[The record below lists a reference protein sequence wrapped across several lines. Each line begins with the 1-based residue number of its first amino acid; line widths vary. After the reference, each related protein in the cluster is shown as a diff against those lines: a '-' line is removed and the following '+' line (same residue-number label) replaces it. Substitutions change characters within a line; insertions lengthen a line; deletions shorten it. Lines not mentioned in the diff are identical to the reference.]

1 MQLVIAS
8 NNAHKIEEIRAILAP
23 WFGAIH
29 SMGEL
34 GIRAEVAEDGDT
46 FAANAAKK
54 ATEIAALLPD
64 CAVLA
69 DDSGLCV
76 DALDGAPGVYSARY
90 AGEGHD
96 DQANNDKL
104 LAALEG
110 VPDQGRSARFVAAI
124 ALVRPG
130 KPLLQVE
137 GSCEGRIGHHLM
149 GENGFGYDPLFL
161 LPERN
166 LTFAQLSSEEKNRI
180 SHRSQA
186 LAALSKALSVE
197 ASA

>member
-23 WFGAIH
+23 WFEDIRP
-29 SMGEL
+29 MGEL
-34 GIRAEVAEDGDT
+34 GIHVEVEEDGDT

-54 ATEIAALLPD
+54 ATEIAALLPG

-76 DALDGAPGVYSARY
+76 DALNGAPGVYSARY

-104 LAALEG
+104 LAALADVADEDRG
-110 VPDQGRSARFVAAI
+110 ARFVAAI
-124 ALVRPG
+124 ALVRPER
-130 KPLLQVE
+130 PLLQVE
-137 GSCEGRIGHHLM
+137 GHCEGRIGHRPN

-161 LPERN
+161 LLEQN
-166 LTFAQLSSEEKNRI
+166 LTFAQLSPEEKNCI
-180 SHRSQA
+180 SHRSRALSALHEA
-186 LAALSKALSVE
+186 LAAE
-197 ASA
+197 